1 MYKKFDEQ
9 AKNILSKLTLK
20 EKIGQLNQVM
30 LPETDEEI
38 EKLKKR
44 IKNGEIGS
52 IILANSATA
61 GNIRQSAVQIKLL
74 NELQQIAV
82 DGSKSGVPL
91 IYGRDVIH
99 GHKTV
104 FPVPLAQAA
113 SFDPKLVEESYRMI
127 AKEAAADGVHWTF
140 APMSDVCREP
150 RWGRMIE
157 GSGEDPLLSSKMA
170 AAAVRGFQGGDLS
183 EKDSLAAC
191 VKHYI
196 GYGFSEGGR
205 DYFRTEISDYTLYN
219 TVLPPFKAAVDAG
232 VATVMSS
239 FNDISG
245 QPVTSSRK
253 YLTDILRGKLGFE
266 GFVISDWGAVDQ
278 LMKQGV
284 AETAADCTAAALTA
298 GLDMD
303 MVDED
308 YFNNLEK
315 LVSDGK
321 LDESVIDLAVLRV
334 LRIKIA
340 KGLFE
345 HPYCEEIK
353 YNREEHKKKALELA
367 AESAVLLKNEGGLLP
382 LSKKGLYTVAGP
394 FMREKEALFG
404 SWNLDG
410 IVEEAPSFL
419 EAVKSKVDGV
429 GEILTAEQDTLLD
442 STARNMIFADV
453 TLLALGE
460 SHAVTGEARSVAD
473 VSISDAQTALAKK
486 AKQLGKK
493 TVGVIFCGRP
503 LGLEKIEPYLDAIL
517 CVWHG
522 GTETAEAAAQLIFGE
537 RVPSGKTPVTFV
549 RQSGQIPLYYNVTS
563 SGRYVNGYYGEG
575 NFENYCD
582 TTGSPM
588 YPFGYGLSYT
598 EFEYSD
604 VAANRKTIS
613 VSELKNGEKIN
624 LTVNIKN
631 VGNIAAR
638 EIAELYIRDPL
649 ASYMRPLRELKAF
662 KKIKIEPKETAAVNF
677 SLGFDDLGFYTP
689 DGEYTVESGKIE
701 VYIGGNCYAGNK
713 IEIEID

>member
-1 MYKKFDEQ
+1 MYKKFDEK
-9 AKNILSKLTLK
+9 AKEILLKLTLR

-38 EKLKKR
+38 EKLKIK

-52 IILANSATA
+52 VILANSATA

-82 DGSKSGVPL
+82 ENSKSGIPM

-113 SFDPKLVEESYRMI
+113 SFNPELVRESYRMI
-127 AKEAAADGVHWTF
+127 AKEAAADGVQWTF

-150 RWGRMIE
+150 RWGRIIE
-157 GSGEDPLLSSKMA
+157 GSGEDPFLSSQMA
-170 AAAVRGFQGGDLS
+170 AAAVKGFQGDDLS
-183 EKDSLAAC
+183 KNDSLAAC
-191 VKHYI
+191 VKHYL

-284 AETAADCTAAALTA
+284 AETTAECSAAALTA

-303 MVDED
+303 MVNENYLNSLQD
-308 YFNNLEK
+308 
-315 LVSDGK
+315 LVADGK
-321 LDESVIDLAVLRV
+321 LDEAVIDLAVLRV
-334 LRIKIA
+334 LRIKLA

-345 HPYCEEIK
+345 QPYCEEIK
-353 YNREEHKKKALELA
+353 YDREEHKKKALELA
-367 AESAVLLKNEGGLLP
+367 VESAVLLKNEGGLLP
-382 LSKKGLYTVAGP
+382 LSGKGLYTVAGP

-419 EAVKSKVDGV
+419 EAVKSKVEGK
-429 GEILTAEQDTLLD
+429 GEVLTAEQDMLLD

-522 GTETAEAAAQLIFGE
+522 GTLTAEAAAELIFGE

-588 YPFGYGLSYT
+588 YPFGFGLSYT
-598 EFEYSD
+598 EFEYSEITAD
-604 VAANRKTIS
+604 RKSIS
-613 VSELKNGEKIN
+613 VDKLKNGEKIG
-624 LTVNIKN
+624 LTVKIKN
-631 VGNIAAR
+631 TGDVAAQ

-662 KKIKIEPKETAAVNF
+662 KKVKIEPKETVSVDFN
-677 SLGFDDLGFYTP
+677 LGFEDLGFFTS
-689 DGEYTVESGKIE
+689 DGEYIVETGKIE
-701 VYIGGNCYAGNK
+701 VYIGGNCYTNNK
-713 IEIEID
+713 FEIEIA